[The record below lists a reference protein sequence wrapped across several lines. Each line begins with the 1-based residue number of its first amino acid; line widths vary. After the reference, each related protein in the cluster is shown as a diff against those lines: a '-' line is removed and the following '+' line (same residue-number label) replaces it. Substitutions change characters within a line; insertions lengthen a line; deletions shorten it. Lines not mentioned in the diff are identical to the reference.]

1 MATPAELTEIA
12 VRLGRDKKRKNA
24 IAALL
29 CGVVPAVLLSLH
41 SGSAASWEHGL
52 LGFDIGLIVG
62 LIWGDAFE
70 YVYHRWL
77 LHRPRSPLG
86 NGHHEHH
93 AQIGTPEEAEH
104 VALISSPL
112 NIVLLYVINGVPALL
127 VAAWLN
133 LWGTVSG
140 VFIGWTFYLIVTE
153 EIHWRIHMNGW
164 LPPGL
169 RFARA
174 YHMSH
179 HDIPNSRYNIF
190 FPLFD
195 LLLGSAERGKSKA
208 PVQPAAN

>member
-1 MATPAELTEIA
+1 VPTPTELMEVA
-12 VRLGRDKKRKNA
+12 VRHGRDKKRKNA

-29 CGVVPAVLLSLH
+29 CGVVPAVLLSRY
-41 SGSAASWEHGL
+41 SESVVRWELSL
-52 LGFDIGLIVG
+52 LGFIVGLILG

-93 AQIGTPEEAEH
+93 AQIGTPEEADH
-104 VALISSPL
+104 VALVSSPL
-112 NIVLLYVINGVPALL
+112 NILLLFVINGVPALL
-127 VAAWLN
+127 VASRMG
-133 LWGTVSG
+133 LWGILSG
-140 VFIGWTFYLIVTE
+140 VFIGWTVYLIVTE
-153 EIHWRIHMNGW
+153 EIHWRIHRNGW
-164 LPPGL
+164 LPPGF

-195 LLLGSAERGKSKA
+195 LLFGSAGRSKA
-208 PVQPAAN
+208 PAQPARD

>member
-1 MATPAELTEIA
+1 MLTSKELTEIA
-12 VRLGRDKKRKNA
+12 VGHGRDKKRKNA
-24 IAALL
+24 ITALL
-29 CGVVPAVLLSLH
+29 CGAVPALLLTFY
-41 SGSAASWEHGL
+41 SGSVAGWEHGL
-52 LGFDIGLIVG
+52 LGFVIGLILG

-86 NGHHEHH
+86 TGHHEHH

-112 NIVLLYVINGVPALL
+112 NIVLLFVINGVPAFL
-127 VAAWLN
+127 VASRMD
-133 LWGTVSG
+133 LWGILAG
-140 VFIGWTFYLIVTE
+140 VFSGWTVYVIVTE

-164 LPPGL
+164 LPPGF

-179 HDIPNSRYNIF
+179 HDIPNSRYNVF

-195 LLLGSAERGKSKA
+195 LLFGSAARRRSKV
-208 PVQPAAN
+208 PVRPAGN

>member
-1 MATPAELTEIA
+1 VLTPAEMMEVA
-12 VRLGRDKKRKNA
+12 VRHGRDKKRKNA

-29 CGVVPAVLLSLH
+29 CGAVPAALLSIY
-41 SGSAASWEHGL
+41 SGAATSWKLWLLGL
-52 LGFDIGLIVG
+52 LVG

-93 AQIGTPEEAEH
+93 AQIGTPEEAEY
-104 VALISSPL
+104 VALISSPF
-112 NIVLLYVINGVPALL
+112 NILLLYVINGVPAFL
-127 VAAWLN
+127 VAWWMG
-133 LWGTVSG
+133 LWGMLSG
-140 VFIGWTFYLIVTE
+140 VFVGWTVYLIVTE
-153 EIHWRIHMNGW
+153 EIHWRIHRNDW

-190 FPLFD
+190 LPIFD
-195 LLLGSAERGKSKA
+195 LLFGSAGQGRSKV
-208 PVQPAAN
+208 PVQPAGN

>member
-1 MATPAELTEIA
+1 VPTPTELTEIA
-12 VRLGRDKKRKNA
+12 VRRGRDKKRKNA

-29 CGVVPAVLLSLH
+29 CGVVPAVLLSVY
-41 SGSAASWEHGL
+41 SGSAASGKLRL
-52 LGFDIGLIVG
+52 LGFMFGLIVG

-86 NGHHEHH
+86 TEHH
-93 AQIGTPEEAEH
+93 QHHVQIGTPEQAEH

-112 NIVLLYVINGVPALL
+112 NILLLFGINGVPAFL
-127 VAAWLN
+127 VASRMGLGGI
-133 LWGTVSG
+133 LCG
-140 VFIGWTFYLIVTE
+140 VFIGWTVYLIVTE

-174 YHMSH
+174 YHLCH
-179 HDIPNSRYNIF
+179 HDIPNSRYNVF
-190 FPLFD
+190 LPLFD
-195 LLLGSAERGKSKA
+195 LLFGSTGRGRSKV
-208 PVQPAAN
+208 PVQPAGD